1 MADVNYVMR
10 VLAGVSM
17 LPLERCTDHAA
28 EWKRDLA
35 RAIEELDSTPRLPA
49 DDPLRFN
56 SEGELLSKETLSA
69 KLGDIVE
76 SWPSWEQEKKRYA
89 RKKTYPVYRPQTFKV
104 RRG

>member
-28 EWKRDLA
+28 EWRRDLA

-49 DDPLRFN
+49 DDPLRFDGN
-56 SEGELLSKETLSA
+56 GELLSDEDLSA
-69 KLGDIVE
+69 KLEDIIQ
-76 SWPSWEQEKKRYA
+76 SWPSWEQEKKRYG
-89 RKKTYPVYRPQTFKV
+89 RSKTYPVYRPQTLKV

>member
-10 VLAGVSM
+10 VLAGLSM
-17 LPLERCTDHAA
+17 LPLEECTDHAA
-28 EWKRDLA
+28 EWRRDLA

-69 KLGDIVE
+69 KLGDIIE